1 MKPFIMKKFNI
12 HSVQK
17 NENLKS
23 IAALYGMETDALKLF
38 HNNHCPVKDM
48 ILIDLTRQ
56 KEIFIPRTA
65 VADKNELVK
74 FGRGNRL
81 VFKPENSFC
90 KYGVVITLET
100 GNHPNELKY
109 ETSVRWLKYEN
120 RLHFFEISRTSDL
133 YLNQEEVNE
142 IADML
147 AYKTSKVLYPLQVS
161 VDEYGEF
168 NAVENAASFKERWD
182 KVREEVYKEFDGEV
196 VDEYCR
202 KIEEIIYEED
212 VINLYLKNDY
222 FLRTIFFGIYQS
234 FGESCQLEIEKSF
247 PIINNPIEP
256 KYKIHL
262 ETDPVKD
269 EYDLVNIAG
278 EGKLNDERSVSDL
291 INEYPFSM
299 IITDDPVIN
308 EEGYFRIQY
317 YLNGETL
324 LPESLYLECSIILL
338 EEKKISV
345 VVTAITE

>member
-23 IAALYGMETDALKLF
+23 IAALYGIEADALKLF
-38 HNNHCPVKDM
+38 HNNLCEVKDM
-48 ILIDLTRQ
+48 ILIDVTRQ
-56 KEIFIPRTA
+56 AELFIPRTA
-65 VADKNELVK
+65 VADKNKLVK

-81 VFKPENSFC
+81 IFQPENSFC
-90 KYGVVITLET
+90 KYGVVISFET
-100 GNHPNELKY
+100 GNHKNELKY

-120 RLHFFEISRTSDL
+120 KLHFFEIDRISNL

-142 IADML
+142 IADTL

-161 VDEYGEF
+161 VDESGMF
-168 NAVENAASFKERWD
+168 NQVENTESFKGRWNH
-182 KVREEVYKEFDGEV
+182 VREEVYKEFEGEI

-212 VINLYLKNDY
+212 AINLYLKNDY

-234 FGESCQLEIEKSF
+234 FGNTFQIEIEKSF
-247 PIINNPIEP
+247 PIISNPVEP
-256 KYKIHL
+256 IYKAHI

-269 EYDLVNIAG
+269 EYDLVHIAG
-278 EGKLNDERSVSDL
+278 EGKLNDERSVYDL
-291 INEYPFSM
+291 INGYPFSM
-299 IITDDPVIN
+299 VITDNPVMN
-308 EEGYFRIQY
+308 EDGNFRIEY

-324 LPESLYLECSIILL
+324 FPESLYLECSIMVE

-345 VVTAITE
+345 VVAAITE

>member
-23 IAALYGMETDALKLF
+23 IAALYGIEADALKLF
-38 HNNHCPVKDM
+38 HNNRCQVKDM

-56 KEIFIPRTA
+56 TELFIPRTA
-65 VADKNELVK
+65 VADKNKLVK

-81 VFKPENSFC
+81 VFQPENSFY
-90 KYGVVITLET
+90 KYGVVISFET
-100 GNHPNELKY
+100 GDHKNELKY

-120 RLHFFEISRTSDL
+120 KLHFFEINRTSNL

-142 IADML
+142 IADTL

-161 VDEYGEF
+161 VDEYGKF
-168 NAVENAASFKERWD
+168 NEVENTESFKERWD
-182 KVREEVYKEFDGEV
+182 SVKEEVYKEFEGEI

-202 KIEEIIYEED
+202 KIEEIIYEEET
-212 VINLYLKNDY
+212 INLYLRNDY
-222 FLRTIFFGIYQS
+222 FLRTIFLGIYQS
-234 FGESCQLEIEKSF
+234 FGETFQLEIEKSF

-256 KYKIHL
+256 KYKVHI

-269 EYDLVNIAG
+269 EYDLINIVG

-291 INEYPFSM
+291 ISGYPFSM
-299 IITDDPVIN
+299 IIADDPVMN
-308 EEGYFRIQY
+308 EEGNFRIQY
-317 YLNGETL
+317 DLNGQTL
-324 LPESLYLECSIILL
+324 LPESLYLECSMMLK